1 MALASGKG
9 VQIIIESHSDHI
21 LNSLRLARKE
31 GIISQEDLNIIF
43 VQRDFGTGD
52 DTEVTY
58 IDEIQIT
65 DEGKLNDRP
74 KNFFDSWDDIL
85 TRLID

>member
-1 MALASGKG
+1 MRRCYVLLQLHRKRSA
-9 VQIIIESHSDHI
+9 
-21 LNSLRLARKE
+21 RL
-31 GIISQEDLNIIF
+31 LNIIF